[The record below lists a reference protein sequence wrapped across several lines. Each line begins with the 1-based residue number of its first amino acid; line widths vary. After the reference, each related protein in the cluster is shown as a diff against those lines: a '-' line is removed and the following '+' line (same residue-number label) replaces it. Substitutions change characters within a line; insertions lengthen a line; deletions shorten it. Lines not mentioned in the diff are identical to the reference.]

1 MPATLTRN
9 FFNCAVFFET
19 GSGWTSIVSKDR
31 RREIC
36 RDYDIILL
44 SYQSSGEFNMPSTV
58 NLYLIGVWFCVGF
71 FTGAGWA
78 VAAWLVGR
86 ILSII
91 HI

>member
-1 MPATLTRN
+1 MRWRGQTAPSQSYLAD
-9 FFNCAVFFET
+9 
-19 GSGWTSIVSKDR
+19 IVVACPLVAQSNKGITISFLLYTNR
-31 RREIC
+31 R
-36 RDYDIILL
+36 LL
-44 SYQSSGEFNMPSTV
+44 SGESNMPSTV

-71 FTGAGWA
+71 FTGSGWA

>member
-1 MPATLTRN
+1 
-9 FFNCAVFFET
+9 
-19 GSGWTSIVSKDR
+19 
-31 RREIC
+31 
-36 RDYDIILL
+36 
-44 SYQSSGEFNMPSTV
+44 MPSTV

-86 ILSII
+86 VLGII